1 VIFGLGAALGWG
13 LADLFA
19 AVSGR
24 RIGSWATVVIAQ
36 LSSALL
42 IGLVF
47 LLARPGDL
55 GDLGNVAG
63 VVIANAFLA
72 AAAYATLYRALEL
85 GPIAVVSPL
94 LASYA
99 VIPVLLAVVLLG
111 ESLSPLQVTGVTVT
125 IVGAILTSTDLAALR
140 AGTHRMPKS
149 LPWVVASTILF
160 GVATYILGWAAREA
174 GWLPTLWL
182 SRTTTA
188 LLFALGAVVV
198 RVRRGRAFERPVP
211 RASLRLPLAL
221 GAVDVLGTMSY
232 VRGAE
237 FGLLSIVTAVSA
249 TYPLIPVFGGVR
261 LFGER
266 PSPNQYAGVAM
277 VIAGL
282 ILLAIA

>member
-36 LSSALL
+36 LSSALV

-47 LLARPGDL
+47 VLARPGDL
-55 GDLGNVAG
+55 GDLGSVAG
-63 VVIANAFLA
+63 VVVLNAFLA
-72 AAAYATLYRALEL
+72 AGAYFTLYRALEL
-85 GPIAVVSPL
+85 GPIALVSPL

-99 VIPVLLAVVLLG
+99 VIPVVLAVVLLG
-111 ESLSPLQVTGVTVT
+111 ESLSRLQVAGVTVT

-140 AGTHRMPKS
+140 AGTHRMPRS
-149 LPWVVASTILF
+149 LPWAVTSTVLF
-160 GVATYILGWAAREA
+160 GIATYVLGWAAREA

-188 LLFALGAVVV
+188 LLFALGAVAM
-198 RVRRGRAFERPVP
+198 RVRRGRAFERPVS
-211 RASLRLPLAL
+211 RSSLRLPMAL
-221 GAVDVLGTMSY
+221 GALDVLGTMSY

-266 PSPNQYAGVAM
+266 PSANQYVGVGM
-277 VIAGL
+277 VVAGL
-282 ILLAIA
+282 ILLAFA